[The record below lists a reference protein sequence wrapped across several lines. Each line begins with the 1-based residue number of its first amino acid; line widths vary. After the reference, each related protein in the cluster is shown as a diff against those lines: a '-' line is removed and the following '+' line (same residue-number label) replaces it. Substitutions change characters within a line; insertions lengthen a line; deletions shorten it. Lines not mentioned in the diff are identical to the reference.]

1 MTHLP
6 MWEDDDA
13 SWGDHV
19 TDEEYDA
26 ATRRDT
32 KTAEGRSGGLR
43 QQPAGSSLSGL
54 VRLDDVGRD
63 PPTGGQLVPVLARP
77 LTNGLRVHL
86 ARGSGGGA
94 CTTGVAGPPSTRPPA
109 VLDID
114 VERLAQSGRVLGR
127 QVNLVLATIEPE
139 GDGLV
144 CRLAV
149 GVVGELRHDSLCHE
163 RIVEVRVR
171 TVNSLRASPCELLST
186 YWRLFTRG
194 PDDSHGCDGGGASLS
209 TRRRLPTRSW

>member
-1 MTHLP
+1 MTGTDPRSQELHCAPATGPCSQVDGESSTSSASVRNSDGDGLP
-6 MWEDDDA
+6 
-13 SWGDHV
+13 
-19 TDEEYDA
+19 
-26 ATRRDT
+26 
-32 KTAEGRSGGLR
+32 
-43 QQPAGSSLSGL
+43 PGSL

-63 PPTGGQLVPVLARP
+63 APTGGQLVPVLARP
-77 LTNGLRVHL
+77 LTNGLGVHL
-86 ARGSGGGA
+86 APGSGGGA

-127 QVNLVLATIEPE
+127 QVNLVLPTIEPE

-186 YWRLFTRG
+186 SWRLFTRG